1 MPDFGRWTS
10 NGGDPSLN
18 EINRTDRFIE
28 SLSLDRQVYA
38 TDPAEAE
45 LAQLLAG
52 WRDEAR
58 RPTSGVVTTRDA
70 IAALD
75 RGTKGRRPRLPL
87 ALVGSV
93 AAAVLCLGGFGAAVY
108 GAGPGDALYGM
119 RTTLFGERPTR
130 DVKVELASA
139 ELAQVQQLI
148 DQGQWQAAQEKLSTV
163 TTTVATVN
171 DTQSKQQLVDQL
183 QQLSVKVENRDP
195 NATVPPNAP
204 PIVLP
209 EVPATQSSPSSATS
223 GSDTSSSTSTPSTSA
238 PSTSAPTSTSPSPSE
253 STSPSDTPGSPSS
266 SPASGSPA
274 PSASTETS
282 PSAAPSSPNAST
294 STAAPSSPGPR
305 AEVTPS
311 SEVSTVPS
319 SVVPSPTHTQT
330 TTMPTVSVPPAAEPT
345 VTVPAR
351 GGSTGGGDGAG
362 QHGEDAPQQ
371 QQGAGTPPG
380 RAAVPQLPV
389 TTVIEIP
396 GLPGLGLGGGG
407 QR

>member
-28 SLSLDRQVYA
+28 ALSLDRQVYA

-70 IAALD
+70 ITALD
-75 RGTKGRRPRLPL
+75 RGTRGRRPRLPL

-130 DVKVELASA
+130 DVNVELASA

-163 TTTVATVN
+163 TTTVATVD
-171 DTQSKQQLVDQL
+171 DTQRKQQLVDQL

-209 EVPATQSSPSSATS
+209 EVPATQSNPATS
-223 GSDTSSSTSTPSTSA
+223 TSVSDTSSPTSTPSTTA
-238 PSTSAPTSTSPSPSE
+238 PSTPTPTSTSPA
-253 STSPSDTPGSPSS
+253 PSDTTSPAGTPVSPSS
-266 SPASGSPA
+266 SPASGTPA

-282 PSAAPSSPNAST
+282 SPAAPSSQNPST
-294 STAAPSSPGPR
+294 STAAPSTSPR
-305 AEVTPS
+305 VEVPPS
-311 SEVSTVPS
+311 SAVSTVPS
-319 SVVPSPTHTQT
+319 SVVPSPAHTQT

-351 GGSTGGGDGAG
+351 GGATGGGDGAT
-362 QHGEDAPQQ
+362 QHGEEAPPQQ

-396 GLPGLGLGGGG
+396 GLPGLGLGGAA

>member
-28 SLSLDRQVYA
+28 ALSLDRPVYA
-38 TDPAEAE
+38 TDSAEAE

-70 IAALD
+70 ISALN
-75 RGTKGRRPRLPL
+75 RGTPRRWSRLPL

-119 RTTLFGERPTR
+119 RTVMFGDRPTR

-148 DQGQWQAAQEKLSTV
+148 DQGQWQAAQEKLSTI

-171 DTQSKQQLVDQL
+171 DAERKQQLVDQL

-204 PIVLP
+204 PVVLP
-209 EVPATQSSPSSATS
+209 EVSTPQTSTS
-223 GSDTSSSTSTPSTSA
+223 GTTSESDTSAPTNTSPTSTPSGTSSSTPEETTTSPSDTSSS
-238 PSTSAPTSTSPSPSE
+238 
-253 STSPSDTPGSPSS
+253 SS
-266 SPASGSPA
+266 SPTPSRSTSTGT
-274 PSASTETS
+274 SASVTTSSPVTS
-282 PSAAPSSPNAST
+282 P
-294 STAAPSSPGPR
+294 STAAPSSSSPR
-305 AEVTPS
+305 EEATPS
-311 SEVSTVPS
+311 SVAS
-319 SVVPSPTHTQT
+319 SVVSSPTHTQT
-330 TTMPTVSVPPAAEPT
+330 TTLPTVSVPSAAEPT
-345 VTVPAR
+345 VTGPAR
-351 GGSTGGGDGAG
+351 GGSTSGGDGAEQPG
-362 QHGEDAPQQ
+362 QDVPQQ
-371 QQGAGTPPG
+371 RQGALDQPG
-380 RAAVPQLPV
+380 QANRPQLPA
-389 TTVIEIP
+389 TSVIEAP
-396 GLPGLGLGGGG
+396 GLPDTAGGG

>member
-28 SLSLDRQVYA
+28 ALSLEHQVYA

-75 RGTKGRRPRLPL
+75 RGTRGRRPRLPL

-130 DVKVELASA
+130 DVNVELASA

-163 TTTVATVN
+163 TTTVATVD
-171 DTQSKQQLVDQL
+171 DTQRKQQLVDQL

-209 EVPATQSSPSSATS
+209 QVPATQSSPN
-223 GSDTSSSTSTPSTSA
+223 GSDTSSPTSTPSTSA
-238 PSTSAPTSTSPSPSE
+238 PSTSVPTSTSPVPSDT
-253 STSPSDTPGSPSS
+253 TSPSDTPGSPSS
-266 SPASGSPA
+266 SPTSGSPA

-282 PSAAPSSPNAST
+282 LSAAPSSPSST
-294 STAAPSSPGPR
+294 TVPSSPSPHP
-305 AEVTPS
+305 EVTPS
-311 SEVSTVPS
+311 SAVSTVPS
-319 SVVPSPTHTQT
+319 SVVQAPTHTQT

-345 VTVPAR
+345 VTAPAR
-351 GGSTGGGDGAG
+351 GGSTGGDGAA
-362 QHGEDAPQQ
+362 QHGEEAPQQ

>member
-75 RGTKGRRPRLPL
+75 SGTRGRRPRLPL

-130 DVKVELASA
+130 DVNVELASA

-163 TTTVATVN
+163 TTTVATVD
-171 DTQSKQQLVDQL
+171 DTQRKQQLVDQL

-209 EVPATQSSPSSATS
+209 EVPATQSSPSSSPSA
-223 GSDTSSSTSTPSTSA
+223 SDTSAPTSTPSTSA
-238 PSTSAPTSTSPSPSE
+238 PSTSAPTGTSPA
-253 STSPSDTPGSPSS
+253 PSDTTPPSDTSALPSS
-266 SPASGSPA
+266 SPASGGPA

-282 PSAAPSSPNAST
+282 PSSPNPAT
-294 STAAPSSPGPR
+294 TTAAPSSPGPR

-311 SEVSTVPS
+311 SAVSTVPS

-351 GGSTGGGDGAG
+351 GGATGGGEGPA
-362 QHGEDAPQQ
+362 QHGEDAPPQQ
-371 QQGAGTPPG
+371 QQGSGTPPG

>member
-28 SLSLDRQVYA
+28 ALSLDRQVYA

-70 IAALD
+70 ITALD
-75 RGTKGRRPRLPL
+75 RGTRRRRPRLPL

-130 DVKVELASA
+130 DVNVELASA

-163 TTTVATVN
+163 TTTVATVD
-171 DTQSKQQLVDQL
+171 DTQRKQQLVDQL

-209 EVPATQSSPSSATS
+209 EVPATQSNPATS
-223 GSDTSSSTSTPSTSA
+223 TSVSDTSSPTSTPSTTA
-238 PSTSAPTSTSPSPSE
+238 PSTPTPTSTSPA
-253 STSPSDTPGSPSS
+253 PSDTTSPAGTPVSPSS
-266 SPASGSPA
+266 SPASGTPA
-274 PSASTETS
+274 PSASTEPSS
-282 PSAAPSSPNAST
+282 PAAPSSQNPST
-294 STAAPSSPGPR
+294 STAAPSTSPR
-305 AEVTPS
+305 VEVPPS
-311 SEVSTVPS
+311 SAVSTVPS
-319 SVVPSPTHTQT
+319 SVVPSPAHTQT

-351 GGSTGGGDGAG
+351 GGATGGGDGAA
-362 QHGEDAPQQ
+362 QHGEEAPPQQ

>member
-28 SLSLDRQVYA
+28 ALSLDRQVYA

-70 IAALD
+70 ISALD
-75 RGTKGRRPRLPL
+75 RGRGRRPRLPL

-209 EVPATQSSPSSATS
+209 EVPATQSSPSSTTS
-223 GSDTSSSTSTPSTSA
+223 GSDTSSPTSTPSTSA
-238 PSTSAPTSTSPSPSE
+238 PSSTSPSPSDT
-253 STSPSDTPGSPSS
+253 TSPSDTPGSTSS
-266 SPASGSPA
+266 SPASGSSA
-274 PSASTETS
+274 PSTTETS
-282 PSAAPSSPNAST
+282 PSATASSPSAST
-294 STAAPSSPGPR
+294 STAAPSSSPDAR

-311 SEVSTVPS
+311 SVVSTVPS
-319 SVVPSPTHTQT
+319 SVLPSATHTQT
-330 TTMPTVSVPPAAEPT
+330 TTMPTVSVPAAAEPT
-345 VTVPAR
+345 VTGPAR
-351 GGSTGGGDGAG
+351 GSTGGGDGTP
-362 QHGEDAPQQ
+362 QHAEQAPPQQ
-371 QQGAGTPPG
+371 QQGVVTQPG
-380 RAAVPQLPV
+380 RAAAPQPPV
-389 TTVIEIP
+389 TSVIEIP
-396 GLPGLGLGGGG
+396 GLPGPGGGG

>member
-28 SLSLDRQVYA
+28 ALSLDRQVYA
-38 TDPAEAE
+38 TDSAEAE

-70 IAALD
+70 ISALN
-75 RGTKGRRPRLPL
+75 RGTSRRWPRLPL

-119 RTTLFGERPTR
+119 RTVMFGDRPTR

-148 DQGQWQAAQEKLSTV
+148 DQGQWQAAQEKLSTI

-171 DTQSKQQLVDQL
+171 DAERKQQLVNQL

-204 PIVLP
+204 PVVLP
-209 EVPATQSSPSSATS
+209 EVPETQTS
-223 GSDTSSSTSTPSTSA
+223 TSSTSE
-238 PSTSAPTSTSPSPSE
+238 TSAPTSTSPTSTPSGTSSSTPE
-253 STSPSDTPGSPSS
+253 ETTTSPSDTSTSPSS
-266 SPASGSPA
+266 PTPSTSTETSASVTTSTTTAATSTTTAA
-274 PSASTETS
+274 PSASS
-282 PSAAPSSPNAST
+282 P
-294 STAAPSSPGPR
+294 R
-305 AEVTPS
+305 E
-311 SEVSTVPS
+311 EVPS
-319 SVVPSPTHTQT
+319 SSAVSSVPSSAVLSPTHTQT
-330 TTMPTVSVPPAAEPT
+330 TTLPTVSVPPAAEPT
-345 VTVPAR
+345 VTAPVR
-351 GGSTGGGDGAG
+351 GGSTSGGDSAA
-362 QHGEDAPQQ
+362 QSSEDVPQQ
-371 QQGAGTPPG
+371 QQGAHGQPG
-380 RAAVPQLPV
+380 HATRPQVPV
-389 TTVIEIP
+389 TSVIEAP
-396 GLPGLGLGGGG
+396 GLPDTADGG
-407 QR
+407 

>member
-10 NGGDPSLN
+10 NGGDPALN

-28 SLSLDRQVYA
+28 ALSLDNPVYA
-38 TDPAEAE
+38 TDSAEAE

-70 IAALD
+70 ISALN
-75 RGTKGRRPRLPL
+75 RGTPRRWPRLPL

-119 RTTLFGERPTR
+119 RTVMFGDRPTR

-148 DQGQWQAAQEKLSTV
+148 DQGQWQAAQEKLSTI

-171 DTQSKQQLVDQL
+171 DAERKQQLVDQL

-204 PIVLP
+204 PVVLP
-209 EVPATQSSPSSATS
+209 EVPETQTS
-223 GSDTSSSTSTPSTSA
+223 TSSTSD
-238 PSTSAPTSTSPSPSE
+238 TSAPTSTSPTSTPSGTSS
-253 STSPSDTPGSPSS
+253 STPAETTTSSSDTSS
-266 SPASGSPA
+266 SDASSPT
-274 PSASTETS
+274 PSTSTETS
-282 PSAAPSSPNAST
+282 ASVTSSPATSSPATTSSPVTST
-294 STAAPSSPGPR
+294 STAAPSSSPR
-305 AEVTPS
+305 EEVTPS
-311 SEVSTVPS
+311 SAVSSVPS
-319 SVVPSPTHTQT
+319 SVVSSPTHTQT
-330 TTMPTVSVPPAAEPT
+330 TTLPTVSVSPTAEPT
-345 VTVPAR
+345 VAGSAH
-351 GGSTGGGDGAG
+351 GGSTSGGDSAEQPG
-362 QHGEDAPQQ
+362 QDVPQQ
-371 QQGAGTPPG
+371 RQGALDQPG
-380 RAAVPQLPV
+380 HADRPQLPV
-389 TTVIEIP
+389 TSVIEAP
-396 GLPGLGLGGGG
+396 ELPGTGGGG